1 LSFGLFCNPGFN
13 HIVNKF
19 SDYEA
24 SNPFTETVNLSKYIN
39 SGGEMEIEFLE
50 KQSTEVKSDALVL
63 LVTKDDLHPA
73 RGTHPDKAGHLFPTK
88 GSFGPEYKRQV
99 EAAVKAGNFE
109 GDKEQQLTVYSVGPY
124 RVVILVGAGE
134 RAQLTNERIRRAAA
148 AGVKSARSAKAK
160 SVVISTLYSVVEQL
174 SDYETVHSIVEG
186 AKLGHYRFDKYLTQE
201 KEKFEVEKVIVS
213 LEDVSSTIGR
223 KAAWDAETL
232 CDAVYMTRDLA
243 NAPANEVYPEV
254 LAEVASNMAKKYH
267 LHARIL
273 DERQIQKLKMGGLL
287 AVNSGSAR
295 PPRFITLEHKGN
307 QKSRD
312 WYAIVGKGITFD
324 SGGISIKP
332 ATGMG
337 EMKMD
342 MSGAAA
348 VIGTLQAI
356 AALRIPVN
364 VVGIAPCTENL
375 PSGTAYKP
383 GDVVTTMSGITI
395 EVDNTDAEGR
405 VILSDGLYYAQRYR
419 PKAIIDLAT
428 LTGACVVALGQHA
441 TGMFGTSEE
450 VMAQLKE
457 AGEKTY
463 ERVWQMPIFEEYEKQ
478 IKSDIADVKNVGG
491 RWAGAITA
499 ALFLKRFVGKYP
511 WVHLDIAG
519 TAMLEEPTEYAPKGG
534 SGVGVRLLTQFFK
547 QVAN

>member
-1 LSFGLFCNPGFN
+1 MK
-13 HIVNKF
+13 V
-19 SDYEA
+19 
-24 SNPFTETVNLSKYIN
+24 
-39 SGGEMEIEFLE
+39 EFVE
-50 KQSTEVKSDALVL
+50 KKLAEVKSEAVIL
-63 LVTKDDLHPA
+63 LLTKDDLEPA
-73 RGTHPDKAGHLFPTK
+73 KGGHHEKVSNLFGEHK
-88 GSFGPEYKRQV
+88 KQI
-99 EAAVKAGNFE
+99 EAALKAGNFD
-109 GDKEQQLTVYSVGPY
+109 GDKKNELTIYSVGTH
-124 RVVILVGAGE
+124 RVVFFIGVGDKS
-134 RAQLTNERIRRAAA
+134 QLTNEQIRRAAA
-148 AGVKSARSAKAK
+148 VAIKAARSAKAK
-160 SVVISTLYSVVEQL
+160 SVIISTLESTVEQL

-186 AKLGHYRFDKYLTQE
+186 VKLGYYRFDKYLTQK
-201 KEKFEVEKVIVS
+201 KEKMEIETVMVA
-213 LEDVSSTIGR
+213 LENVDTTIGK
-223 KAAWDAETL
+223 KAARDAEIL
-232 CDAVYMTRDLA
+232 CEAVYLTRDLS

-254 LAEVASNMAKKYH
+254 LAQTASDMAKKYH
-267 LHARIL
+267 VQARIL
-273 DERQIQKLKMGGLL
+273 DERQIRKLKMGGLL

-295 PPRFITLEHKGN
+295 PPRFITLEYKGN
-307 QKSRD
+307 SKSRD

-332 ATGMG
+332 SAGMG

-342 MSGAAA
+342 MAGAAA
-348 VIGTLQAI
+348 VIGTMQAV
-356 AALRIPVN
+356 AALKLPVN
-364 VVGIAPCTENL
+364 VVGIAPSTENL
-375 PSGTAYKP
+375 PSGSAYKP

-405 VILSDGLYYAQRYR
+405 IILSDGLYYAQRYR

-428 LTGACVVALGQHA
+428 LTGAVVVALGMHA

-450 VMAQLKE
+450 VMAQLKD

-499 ALFLKRFVGKYP
+499 ALFLKKFVGDYP

-519 TAMLEEPTEYAPKGG
+519 TAMLEEATDYSPKGG

-547 QVAN
+547 QVAS

>member
-1 LSFGLFCNPGFN
+1 MK
-13 HIVNKF
+13 V
-19 SDYEA
+19 
-24 SNPFTETVNLSKYIN
+24 
-39 SGGEMEIEFLE
+39 EFVE
-50 KQSTEVKSDALVL
+50 KKPAEVKSEAVVL
-63 LVTKDDLHPA
+63 LLTKDDLEPA
-73 RGTHPDKAGHLFPTK
+73 KGGHHEKVSNLFGEHK
-88 GSFGPEYKRQV
+88 KQI
-99 EAAVKAGNFE
+99 EAALKAGNFD
-109 GDKEQQLTVYSVGPY
+109 GDKKNELTIYSVGTH
-124 RVVILVGAGE
+124 RVVFLVGIGDKS
-134 RAQLTNERIRRAAA
+134 QLTNEQIRRAAA
-148 AGVKSARSAKAK
+148 ASIKAARSAKAK
-160 SVVISTLYSVVEQL
+160 SVVISTLESTVEQL

-186 AKLGHYRFDKYLTQE
+186 VKLGYYRFDKYLTQK
-201 KEKFEVEKVIVS
+201 KEKTEVETFMVA
-213 LEDVSSTIGR
+213 LENVDATIGK
-223 KAAWDAETL
+223 KAARDAEIL
-232 CDAVYMTRDLA
+232 CEAVYLTRDLS

-254 LAEVASNMAKKYH
+254 LAQTASNMAKKFH
-267 LHARIL
+267 VQARIL
-273 DERQIQKLKMGGLL
+273 DEKQIRKLKMGGLL

-295 PPRFITLEHKGN
+295 PPRFITLEYKGN
-307 QKSRD
+307 SKSRD

-332 ATGMG
+332 SAGMG

-342 MSGAAA
+342 MAGAAA
-348 VIGTLQAI
+348 VIGTMQAV
-356 AALRIPVN
+356 AALKLPVN
-364 VVGIAPCTENL
+364 VVGIAPSTENL
-375 PSGTAYKP
+375 PSGSAYKP

-405 VILSDGLYYAQRYR
+405 IILSDGLYYAQRYR

-428 LTGACVVALGQHA
+428 LTGAVVVALGMHA

-450 VMAQLKE
+450 VMVQLKD

-499 ALFLKRFVGKYP
+499 ALFLKKFVGDYP

-519 TAMLEEPTEYAPKGG
+519 TAMLEEATDYSPKGG

-547 QVAN
+547 QVAS

>member
-1 LSFGLFCNPGFN
+1 MK
-13 HIVNKF
+13 V
-19 SDYEA
+19 
-24 SNPFTETVNLSKYIN
+24 
-39 SGGEMEIEFLE
+39 EFVE
-50 KQSTEVKSDALVL
+50 RKPTGVKSDALVFL
-63 LVTKDDLHPA
+63 LTMDDLKSAKEGRRERVSP
-73 RGTHPDKAGHLFPTK
+73 LF
-88 GSFGPEYKRQV
+88 GEHRRQI
-99 EAAVKAGNFE
+99 EAALNAGNFE
-109 GDKEQQLTVYSVGPY
+109 GDKGQELTIYSVGIH
-124 RVVILVGAGE
+124 RVVFLIGTGDKS
-134 RAQLTNERIRRAAA
+134 QLTNEKIRRAAA
-148 AGVKSARSAKAK
+148 IGIKAARGSKAK
-160 SVVISTLYSVVEQL
+160 SVIISTLDSVVEQL

-186 AKLGHYRFDKYLTQE
+186 AKLGLYKFDKYLTQE
-201 KEKFEVEKVIVS
+201 KEKSGLETVVVAI
-213 LEDVSSTIGR
+213 EDVGSAIGK
-223 KAAWDAETL
+223 KAARDAEIL
-232 CDAVYMTRDLA
+232 CDAVCLTRDLA

-254 LAEVASNMAKKYH
+254 LAEIASDVAKKYH
-267 LHARIL
+267 IRARIL
-273 DERQIQKLKMGGLL
+273 DEKQIRKLKMGGLL
-287 AVNSGSAR
+287 AVNAGSVR
-295 PPRFITLEHKGN
+295 PPRFITLEYKGN
-307 QKSRD
+307 PRSRS

-332 ATGMG
+332 SANMA

-348 VIGTLQAI
+348 VIGAMQAA
-356 AALRIPVN
+356 AALKIPVN

-375 PSGTAYKP
+375 PSGSAYKP

-405 VILSDGLYYAQRYR
+405 IVLSDGLYYAQRYR

-428 LTGACVVALGQHA
+428 LTGACVVALGMHA
-441 TGMFGTSEE
+441 TGMFGTNED

-463 ERVWQMPIFEEYEKQ
+463 ERVWQMPIYEEYEKQ

-499 ALFLKRFVGKYP
+499 ALFLKRFVGDYP

-519 TAMLEEPTEYAPKGG
+519 TAILEEATDYAPKGG

-547 QVAN
+547 QVASQ

>member
-1 LSFGLFCNPGFN
+1 M
-13 HIVNKF
+13 KF
-19 SDYEA
+19 
-24 SNPFTETVNLSKYIN
+24 
-39 SGGEMEIEFLE
+39 EFLE
-50 KQSTEVKSDALVL
+50 KKATAVKSDALIL
-63 LVTKDDLHPA
+63 LLTKDDLAAGKEGKVHYGKVDHLFGDHKKQIEA
-73 RGTHPDKAGHLFPTK
+73 ALKAG
-88 GSFGPEYKRQV
+88 G
-99 EAAVKAGNFE
+99 FE
-109 GDKEQQLTVYSVGPY
+109 GDKEQELSVYSVGAH
-124 RVVILVGAGE
+124 RIVFLIGLGE
-134 RAQLTNERIRRAAA
+134 KSQLTNEKIRRTAA
-148 AGVKSARSAKAK
+148 AGIKGARHAKAK
-160 SVVISTLYSVVEQL
+160 SAVISTLDSTVEQL
-174 SDYETVHSIVEG
+174 SDYETVHAIVEG
-186 AKLGHYRFDKYLTQE
+186 IKLGYYRFDKYLTQR
-201 KEKFEVEKVIVS
+201 KEKSEVEGVTVA
-213 LEDVSSTIGR
+213 LENVSSAIGK
-223 KAAWDAETL
+223 KAARDAEIL
-232 CDAVYMTRDLA
+232 CDAVCLTRDLS

-254 LAEVASNMAKKYH
+254 LAEVASDMAKKYH
-267 LHARIL
+267 LQARIL
-273 DERQIQKLKMGGLL
+273 DEKQIRKLKMGGLL

-295 PPRFITLEHKGN
+295 PPRFITMEYKGN
-307 QKSRD
+307 PKSRD

-332 ATGMG
+332 SSNMG

-342 MSGAAA
+342 MAGAAA
-348 VIGTLQAI
+348 VIGTMQAV
-356 AALRIPVN
+356 AALKIPVN
-364 VVGIAPCTENL
+364 IAGIAPCTENL
-375 PSGTAYKP
+375 PSGSAYKP

-405 VILSDGLYYAQRYR
+405 IILSDGLYYAQRYR

-441 TGMFGTSEE
+441 TGMFGTGDE

-499 ALFLKRFVGKYP
+499 ALFLKKFVGDYP

-519 TAMLEEPTEYAPKGG
+519 TAMLEEVTDYAPKGG

-547 QVAN
+547 QIAS

>member
-1 LSFGLFCNPGFN
+1 MK
-13 HIVNKF
+13 V
-19 SDYEA
+19 
-24 SNPFTETVNLSKYIN
+24 
-39 SGGEMEIEFLE
+39 EFVE
-50 KQSTEVKSDALVL
+50 KKSTEVKSDALVL
-63 LVTKDDLHPA
+63 LLTKDDLEPA
-73 RGTHPDKAGHLFPTK
+73 KGGHHEKVSRLF
-88 GSFGPEYKRQV
+88 GEHKRQI
-99 EAAVKAGNFE
+99 ESALKAGNFE
-109 GDKEQQLTVYSVGPY
+109 GDKKQELTIYSVGTH
-124 RVVILVGAGE
+124 RVVFLIGVGDKS
-134 RAQLTNERIRRAAA
+134 QLTNEKIRRAAA
-148 AGVKSARSAKAK
+148 VSIKAARSAKAK
-160 SVVISTLYSVVEQL
+160 SVVISTLESTVEQL

-201 KEKFEVEKVIVS
+201 KEKVEVEIVMVA
-213 LEDVSSTIGR
+213 LETVDPTIGK
-223 KAAWDAETL
+223 KAARDAEIL
-232 CDAVYMTRDLA
+232 CDAVYLARDLS

-254 LAEVASNMAKKYH
+254 LAQTASNMAKKH
-267 LHARIL
+267 NIRARIL
-273 DERQIQKLKMGGLL
+273 DEKQIRKLKMGGLL

-295 PPRFITLEHKGN
+295 PPRFITLEYKGN
-307 QKSRD
+307 PKSRD

-332 ATGMG
+332 SAGMG

-342 MSGAAA
+342 MAGAAA
-348 VIGTLQAI
+348 VIGSMQAI
-356 AALRIPVN
+356 AALKIPVN
-364 VVGIAPCTENL
+364 VAGIAPCTENL
-375 PSGTAYKP
+375 PSGSAYKP

-405 VILSDGLYYAQRYR
+405 IILSDGLYYAQRYR

-428 LTGACVVALGQHA
+428 LTGAVVVALGMHA
-441 TGMFGTSEE
+441 TGMFGASEE

-478 IKSDIADVKNVGG
+478 IKSDIADVKNAGG

-499 ALFLKRFVGKYP
+499 ALFLKKFVGDYP

-519 TAMLEEPTEYAPKGG
+519 TAMLEEATDYSPKGG

-547 QVAN
+547 QVAS